1 MSCSGTPVPQR
12 TTTFH
17 SSSPLNPWRF
27 RRGFGTLSGM
37 IDRDLMRHN
46 PDKFKN
52 SLTKRGEDP
61 KLIDKYLELDIKWR
75 SLMADIEPLRAKK
88 NTLSRGGKPTPVVLK
103 KAKEISKKI
112 SEVEDDLKKAEVI
125 ARTALLSLPNLVADD
140 VPVGEGESANTVVER
155 VGKIRL
161 TEGRPHHELMT
172 KAGWLDLKTA
182 ADWSGSRYR
191 YLKGDA
197 AWAHLQIMGEALRL
211 AVHYGFTPV
220 IPPVMTKAET
230 LEKAGYLP
238 FLKDDFFKVE
248 RDDLL
253 LPGTSEQTL
262 LALFANKTFK
272 EEELPIRL
280 VGFSTCFRR
289 EVGSYGKD
297 VEGMFRQHQF
307 DKVEMVSVTT
317 PEKSAEEHEF
327 LVSMEE
333 TFVKKLG
340 LPYQKVLIG
349 SGDLGPTA
357 AKKFDIEAWFPSQKR
372 YRETH
377 SASNCTDFQSRR
389 FGIKYRAQ
397 DGRELLAHTLNG
409 TLATE
414 RLLISY
420 IENNQRPDGSVNLPR
435 HWRI

>member
-1 MSCSGTPVPQR
+1 MRPFLHRIPLAFQEGVWY
-12 TTTFH
+12 TTV
-17 SSSPLNPWRF
+17 
-27 RRGFGTLSGM
+27 M
-37 IDRDLMRHN
+37 IDRELLRQN
-46 PDKFKN
+46 PHQFRD

-61 KLIDKYLELDIKWR
+61 ARIDEYLKLDTKWR
-75 SLMADIEPLRAKK
+75 ELTVEIDPLRAEK
-88 NTLSRGGKPTPVVLK
+88 NQLSRGGKPTPAVLK
-103 KAKEISKKI
+103 KAQALAKRISAI
-112 SEVEDDLKKAEVI
+112 ESELKKAETAVK
-125 ARTALLSLPNLVADD
+125 TALWSLPNLVAAD
-140 VPVGEGESANTVVER
+140 VPVGKEESANTTI
-155 VGKIRL
+155 GQFGHIRL
-161 TEGRPHHELMT
+161 RAGLSHHELMT
-172 KAGWLDLKTA
+172 KLGWLDLKTA
-182 ADWSGSRYR
+182 AEFSGSRFR

-211 AVHYGFTPV
+211 AVHHGFTPI
-220 IPPVMTKAET
+220 IPPVMTRAET
-230 LEKAGYLP
+230 LEKTGYLP

-248 RDDLL
+248 KDDLL
-253 LPGTSEQTL
+253 LSGTSEQTL
-262 LALFANKTFK
+262 LALFAGQTFK

-307 DKVEMVSVTT
+307 DKVEMVSITT
-317 PEKSAEEHEF
+317 PEKSVEEHEF

-333 TFVKKLG
+333 EFVKKLK

-357 AKKFDIEAWFPSQKR
+357 AKKIDIEAWFPSQAR

-377 SASNCTDFQSRR
+377 SASNCTDFQTRR
-389 FGIKYRAQ
+389 LGVKYRTSDGQ
-397 DGRELLAHTLNG
+397 DKLAHSLNG

-420 IENNQRPDGSVNLPR
+420 IENNQHPDGSVSLPR

>member
-1 MSCSGTPVPQR
+1 
-12 TTTFH
+12 
-17 SSSPLNPWRF
+17 
-27 RRGFGTLSGM
+27 M
-37 IDRDLMRHN
+37 IDREQLRQS
-46 PDKFKN
+46 PDRFRK
-52 SLTKRGEDP
+52 SLIKRGEDP
-61 KLIDKYLELDIKWR
+61 KLIDQFINLDTKWR
-75 SLMADIEPLRAKK
+75 SLMADVEPLRAEK
-88 NTLSRGGKPTPVVLK
+88 NILSRAGKPTPAVLK
-103 KAKEISKKI
+103 KAQAINKKI
-112 SEVEDDLKKAEVI
+112 STIEGDLKKAELGVKTI
-125 ARTALLSLPNLVADD
+125 LLSLPNLVADD
-140 VPVGEGESANTVVER
+140 VPVGDGESANTVVEK
-155 VGKIRL
+155 VGRIRL

-172 KAGWLDLKTA
+172 KAGWLDLKSA

-211 AVHYGFTPV
+211 AVSHGFTPV
-220 IPPVMTKAET
+220 IPPVMTRAET

-238 FLKDDFFKVE
+238 FLKEDFFKVE

-262 LALFANKTFK
+262 LALFASQTFK
-272 EEELPIRL
+272 QEDLPIRL

-317 PEKSAEEHEF
+317 AEKSAEEHEF
-327 LVSMEE
+327 LISIEE

-340 LPYQKVLIG
+340 LPYQKILIG

-357 AKKFDIEAWFPSQKR
+357 ARKVDLEVWFPSQQR

-377 SASNCTDFQSRR
+377 SASNCTDFQARR
-389 FGIKYRAQ
+389 FGIKYRTEE
-397 DGRELLAHTLNG
+397 GREVLAHTLNG

-420 IENNQRPDGSVNLPR
+420 IENNQRPDGTVNLPR

>member
-1 MSCSGTPVPQR
+1 
-12 TTTFH
+12 
-17 SSSPLNPWRF
+17 
-27 RRGFGTLSGM
+27 M
-37 IDRDLMRHN
+37 IDRELLRQN
-46 PDKFKN
+46 PHQFRD

-61 KLIDKYLELDIKWR
+61 ARIDEYLKLDTKWR
-75 SLMADIEPLRAKK
+75 ELTVEIDPLRAEK
-88 NTLSRGGKPTPVVLK
+88 NQLSRGGKPTPAVLK
-103 KAKEISKKI
+103 KAQALAKRISAI
-112 SEVEDDLKKAEVI
+112 ESELKKAETAVK
-125 ARTALLSLPNLVADD
+125 TALWSLPNLVAAD
-140 VPVGEGESANTVVER
+140 VPVGKEESANTTI
-155 VGKIRL
+155 GQFGHIRL
-161 TEGRPHHELMT
+161 RAGLSHHELMT
-172 KAGWLDLKTA
+172 KLGWLDLKTA
-182 ADWSGSRYR
+182 AEFSGSRFR

-211 AVHYGFTPV
+211 AVHHGFTPI
-220 IPPVMTKAET
+220 IPPVMTRAET
-230 LEKAGYLP
+230 LEKTGYLP

-248 RDDLL
+248 KDDLL
-253 LPGTSEQTL
+253 LSGTSEQTL
-262 LALFANKTFK
+262 LALFAGQTFK

-307 DKVEMVSVTT
+307 DKVEMVSITT
-317 PEKSAEEHEF
+317 PEKSVEEHEF

-333 TFVKKLG
+333 EFVKKLK

-357 AKKFDIEAWFPSQKR
+357 AKKIDIEAWFPSQAR

-377 SASNCTDFQSRR
+377 SASNCTDFQTRR
-389 FGIKYRAQ
+389 LGVKYRTSDGQ
-397 DGRELLAHTLNG
+397 DKLAHSLNG

-420 IENNQRPDGSVNLPR
+420 IENNQHPDGSVSLPR